1 MELQMA
7 TDAEICDNH
16 FRFEGIAYFRGHA
29 DAVQLGDAGE
39 KRQPASQPSHLAV
52 QACVARDT
60 LPMGRASLIDVHAI
74 AFSGS
79 DIGTSVV
86 VPGVGTLGAST
97 LARQLADQTLALVK
111 LETAAEDIVA
121 AADESPAVIAAL
133 VRAGSKGRL
142 VHQVF
147 VILEMKTAL
156 HFTCA
161 SSFEANGAGTAW
173 SITGTRADGSRTVLT
188 IVPGTTFAYLLLKP
202 KRAANQQRHETRI
215 EAWEE
220 ESWSLQ

>member
-52 QACVARDT
+52 QACVARDK
-60 LPMGRASLIDVHAI
+60 LAIGRATLIDVHAI

-97 LARQLADQTLALVK
+97 LA
-111 LETAAEDIVA
+111 LETPAEDIVA